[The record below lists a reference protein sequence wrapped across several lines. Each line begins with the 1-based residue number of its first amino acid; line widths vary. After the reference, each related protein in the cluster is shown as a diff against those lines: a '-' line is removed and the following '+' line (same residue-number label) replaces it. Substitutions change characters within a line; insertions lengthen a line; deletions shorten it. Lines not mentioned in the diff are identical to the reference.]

1 VFVIDSETTEN
12 TEDLLKHVRRVVGYV
27 ARENCIAPRSGP
39 LGFQRCL
46 FYQDDQ
52 GRLFNL
58 VLSKHTIGPASTWLQ
73 YLDSFSGSQAMMA
86 LTVLCRS
93 FPCIANGTPAPSI
106 LLRLFLRCLPYQ
118 PIFLFLNS
126 CRGPELSSGL
136 LIVYSRFGLDR
147 RDQLVVVKCQHDD
160 TCDAFCISPFP
171 LFIVGL

>member
-1 VFVIDSETTEN
+1 MFVIDSETTEN

-27 ARENCIAPRSGP
+27 ARENCVAPRSGP

-93 FPCIANGTPAPSI
+93 FPCIANGTPAPS
-106 LLRLFLRCLPYQ
+106 LSLRLFLRIPTILVSRCFSQQLQRFRTFVPL
-118 PIFLFLNS
+118 IFRLFS
-126 CRGPELSSGL
+126 VWR
-136 LIVYSRFGLDR
+136 
-147 RDQLVVVKCQHDD
+147 
-160 TCDAFCISPFP
+160 
-171 LFIVGL
+171 